1 MNDHGD
7 RVGCEHGH
15 AHFLAVAETAQD
27 AIITIDATGCVR
39 YANPRAVDMFAAGTG
54 ALVGSQVTE
63 LIPERL
69 REAHRAGLA
78 RYVETGESRLV
89 GRTVVVPARRGD
101 GSEFPVE
108 LSLASWQTDD
118 RPMFTAIV
126 RDVSERELLLGE
138 LEQALVQERQ
148 VVRELSELN
157 DLKDTLMDTVSHD
170 IRSPLGAI
178 RALVE
183 VLERDVDSAS
193 LSSTQ
198 RRDVVE
204 SLKRSADRIH
214 QLLEDLLALEQM
226 SAGAVSLDLRRTD
239 LAELA
244 RKVVLDND
252 EALRGRDV
260 TLRGGPMLVEVDPP
274 KVERVLE
281 NLLLNAVRHTPP
293 GSAVEVSVG
302 GHEGWAEICVA
313 DSGPGIPEELR
324 DQVFERFFRV
334 PGGRG
339 GGSGLGLSLVA
350 RLAALHGGR
359 AWIEDSHLGGAS
371 VRVRLP
377 SAAGT
382 GGAVDV

>member
-1 MNDHGD
+1 MSDHGD
-7 RVGCEHGH
+7 RVAGDP

-27 AIITIDATGCVR
+27 AIITIDAAGCVL
-39 YANPRAVDMFAAGTG
+39 YANPRAVRMFAASTRD
-54 ALVGSQVTE
+54 LVGSQVTD

-69 REAHRAGLA
+69 RDAHRAGLA
-78 RYVETGESRLV
+78 RYVDTGESRLV

-108 LSLASWQTDD
+108 LSLASWQIDD
-118 RPMFTAIV
+118 RTMFTAIV
-126 RDVSERELLLGE
+126 RDVSERELLLAE
-138 LEQALVQERQ
+138 LEDALAQERQ
-148 VVRELSELN
+148 VVRDLSELHH
-157 DLKDTLMDTVSHD
+157 LKDTLMDTVSHD

-178 RALVE
+178 RALVA
-183 VLERDVDSAS
+183 VLERDAELGS
-193 LSSTQ
+193 LTGTQ
-198 RRDVVE
+198 RHDVVA

-214 QLLEDLLALEQM
+214 QLLEDLLALEQL

-252 EALRGRDV
+252 DALRGRDV
-260 TLRGGPMLVEVDPP
+260 TLQGEPVLVEVDPP
-274 KVERVLE
+274 KVERIME

-302 GHEGWAEICVA
+302 GHECWAEICVA

-339 GGSGLGLSLVA
+339 AGSGLGLSLVA
-350 RLAALHGGR
+350 RLAALHGGG
-359 AWIEDSHLGGAS
+359 AWVEDSDSGGAS
-371 VRVRLP
+371 LRVRLP
-377 SAAGT
+377 LTAGP
-382 GGAVDV
+382 GGARDE